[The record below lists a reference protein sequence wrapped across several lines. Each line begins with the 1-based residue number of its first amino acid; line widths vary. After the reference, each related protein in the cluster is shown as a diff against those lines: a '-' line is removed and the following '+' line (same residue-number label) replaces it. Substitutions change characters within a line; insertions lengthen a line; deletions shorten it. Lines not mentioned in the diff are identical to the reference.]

1 MNQAKQIRVPYSAPD
16 MGWWSDLHIEL
27 LALGGT
33 GLAGGPNSDTWQTHS
48 GDHHHH
54 YNHLALCCPPGGGP
68 KWVHGVLMQ
77 FERVLVDLWGFSQ
90 RLASRL

>member
-68 KWVHGVLMQ
+68 KWVHGVLTQ
-77 FERVLVDLWGFSQ
+77 FERVHVDLWGFSQ
-90 RLASRL
+90 RLDSRL